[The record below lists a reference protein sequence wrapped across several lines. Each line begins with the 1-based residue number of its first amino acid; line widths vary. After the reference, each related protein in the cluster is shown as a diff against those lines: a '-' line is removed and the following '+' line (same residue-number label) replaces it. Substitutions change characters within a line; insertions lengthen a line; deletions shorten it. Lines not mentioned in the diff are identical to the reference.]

1 MVWAASR
8 RFCGFCWSD
17 TPQPHHGAGGMLAG
31 SLVRR
36 APGQL
41 GPHKDVR
48 WQKGRAGC
56 DLPAFLPT
64 LSPSTWCSFIQWEI
78 QGLCLPSRA
87 AFLFSSSLSQKLLQ
101 ALLCF
106 SSSLR
111 AFFRPGASCL
121 HKVVFGAWLW
131 GCKSLLLLYFP
142 SESWVSLDQFISF
155 KLFPHSVFGLLLSIW
170 SHLFSIFQE
179 YLKISVMLKTLTK
192 WKKP

>member
-8 RFCGFCWSD
+8 RFCVFCWSD

-64 LSPSTWCSFIQWEI
+64 PQKPQAKKQKSPE
-78 QGLCLPSRA
+78 PA
-87 AFLFSSSLSQKLLQ
+87 
-101 ALLCF
+101 
-106 SSSLR
+106 
-111 AFFRPGASCL
+111 
-121 HKVVFGAWLW
+121 HV
-131 GCKSLLLLYFP
+131 
-142 SESWVSLDQFISF
+142 QF
-155 KLFPHSVFGLLLSIW
+155 
-170 SHLFSIFQE
+170 
-179 YLKISVMLKTLTK
+179 
-192 WKKP
+192 